1 MRESGLKSRT
11 VRKYK
16 ATPNSKHNHPVSD
29 NVLNQTYRAI
39 ELWYNR
45 QRIHSSIDYKTPAQ
59 YQATYERTHKP
70 AA

>member
-1 MRESGLKSRT
+1 MAKRQIWE
-11 VRKYK
+11 Y
-16 ATPNSKHNHPVSD
+16 
-29 NVLNQTYRAI
+29 I

>member
-1 MRESGLKSRT
+1 MAKRQIWE
-11 VRKYK
+11 Y
-16 ATPNSKHNHPVSD
+16 
-29 NVLNQTYRAI
+29 I

-45 QRIHSSIDYKTPAQ
+45 QRIHSSIDYKTPDQ